1 MSKAN
6 VHDYKSELEERLNKI
21 AGQTIGLKKMLSEDR
36 YCIEILTQI
45 SAVQEALRGVS
56 KLVMQNYLET
66 CATSALRSQQKS
78 KAEKIYRELMDVIYK
93 YAK

>member
-1 MSKAN
+1 MSKGY
-6 VHDYKSELEERLNKI
+6 DSQLKERLNRI
-21 AGQTIGLKKMLSEDR
+21 AGQINGLKKMVDEDR

-56 KLVMQNYLET
+56 KMVMQNYLET
-66 CATSALRSQQKS
+66 CATSAIRSKQRR
-78 KAEKIYRELMDVIYK
+78 KAEKIYQELMNVIFK